1 MSDEPAG
8 TGLRTDE
15 ATRRR
20 DRYGANVLP
29 PSGRRPALHILWR
42 QVASPLVLVLIVAAG
57 IARALGE
64 TTESVVILA
73 IVLLNALLGFTQEYR
88 ADRTLR
94 ALGALVTRQARV
106 RRDGA
111 WRDLPAAD
119 LVPGDLVQLEMGD
132 RVPAD
137 VMLQTSDGCA
147 FDEAVLTGESA
158 PVPRAAGEVAPMGAV
173 VASGSALAE
182 VTATGLATTLGR
194 AARALT
200 HASAPSEFERGLA
213 QFSGFLVRVILL
225 LTVFVFAV
233 NALAGKGTFDAFLF
247 ALALAVGITPEV
259 LPVIVTIALARGAR
273 RLARDEVVVKQ
284 LSAVEDLGNIDVL
297 CSDKTG
303 TLTEGAFVLDDAV
316 AAAGTTR
323 DDVLW
328 AAAVT
333 AVATTG
339 RPESPADNA
348 TDRAIW
354 QAPALDAVRDRLAA
368 SAVEA
373 RLPFDFQRRL
383 AAVQVRDGDRR
394 QLVVKGALEA
404 VLACCVLDETQRAA
418 LIAGAAASE
427 RDGLRVLAVAVG
439 EVAVGDVAV
448 GDVRGVAASR
458 GDAADATAAGDD
470 AITTVTADRLVGLT
484 LCGLLRFRDPP
495 KEEARAALDALEA
508 LGVTVKII
516 SGDSAEVTRRTCHDV
531 DCPIPEDRILLGADL
546 EAMDDA
552 ALAEAAVRYGVF
564 SRVGPEQKARL
575 VAALRAQGR
584 VVAFLGDGVNDAPA
598 LRAAD
603 VGVAVDTGA
612 DVAKDAADIVLL
624 RKGLDVLADGILEG
638 RRTFANIT
646 KYISNTVSA
655 NFGNMGTVA
664 VSSLFLPFIPLLP
677 SQILLNNF
685 LSDLPLATIATDRVD
700 AALTRRP
707 RHWDI
712 RAIARF
718 MVVFGLISACF
729 DLALIVPML
738 TLFGTDMATF
748 RTAWF
753 VESAC
758 SEMLVTFAI
767 RTTHPLW
774 RSRPGTLLLAASAAG
789 VAIAFTVP
797 YVPVA
802 QALFGFVPLPA
813 PLLGYVVLLLASYV
827 ATAEL
832 AKRWFYR
839 AERRVEG

>member
-1 MSDEPAG
+1 MSAQPAG
-8 TGLRTDE
+8 TGLGTDE
-15 ATRRR
+15 AARRR
-20 DRYGANVLP
+20 ARVGANVLP
-29 PSGRRPALHILWR
+29 PSDRRPALHILWR

-73 IVLLNALLGFTQEYR
+73 IVLVNALLGFTQEYR

-94 ALGALVTRQARV
+94 ALGALVTRTARV

-137 VMLQTSDGCA
+137 VTLQTSDGCA

-158 PVPRAAGEVAPMGAV
+158 PVPRAAGELAPMGAV

-194 AARALT
+194 TARTLT
-200 HASAPSEFERGLA
+200 RASAPSEFERGLT

-233 NALAGKGTFDAFLF
+233 NALAGKGTFDALLF

-273 RLARDEVVVKQ
+273 QLARDEVVVKQ

-316 AAAGTTR
+316 ATAGTTR

-339 RPESPADNA
+339 RPEAPADNA

-354 QAPALDAVRDRLAA
+354 QASALDAVRDRLAA
-368 SAVEA
+368 SEVEA

-394 QLVVKGALEA
+394 QLVVKGALES
-404 VLACCVLDETQRAA
+404 VLACCALDDAQRAA
-418 LIAGAAASE
+418 LIASAAASE

-439 EVAVGDVAV
+439 EVAVGDV
-448 GDVRGVAASR
+448 RGTAAR
-458 GDAADATAAGDD
+458 GGDAADATATGGA
-470 AITTVTADRLVGLT
+470 ATTTVTADRLVGLT
-484 LCGLLRFRDPP
+484 LCGVLHFRDPP
-495 KEEARAALDALEA
+495 KDGARAALDALEA
-508 LGVTVKII
+508 LGVAVKII

-531 DCPIPEDRILLGADL
+531 DCPIPEDRILLGAEL

-552 ALAEAAVRYGVF
+552 ALAEAAVRHGVF
-564 SRVGPEQKARL
+564 SRVNPEQKARL

-664 VSSLFLPFIPLLP
+664 ISSLFLPFIPLLP

-718 MVVFGLISACF
+718 MVVFGIISACF

-767 RTTHPLW
+767 RTTQPLW
-774 RSRPGTLLLAASAAG
+774 RSRPGTLLLGASAAG

-797 YVPVA
+797 YVPIA
-802 QALFGFVPLPA
+802 QELFGFVPLPA
-813 PLLGYVVLLLASYV
+813 PLLGYVVLVLVSYV

-832 AKRWFYR
+832 AKLWFYR
-839 AERRVEG
+839 AERRAEP